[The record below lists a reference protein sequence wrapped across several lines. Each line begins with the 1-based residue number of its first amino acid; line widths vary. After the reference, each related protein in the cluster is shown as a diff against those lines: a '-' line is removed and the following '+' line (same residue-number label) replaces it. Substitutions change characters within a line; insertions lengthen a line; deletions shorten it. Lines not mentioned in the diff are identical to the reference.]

1 MPVASVPVAVGG
13 DVAADEIPV
22 HKIKDGAPGTTPG
35 APSNFFSHQRFRRL
49 PNFPIKRRNTTAV

>member
-1 MPVASVPVAVGG
+1 MLAAVAG

-35 APSNFFSHQRFRRL
+35 APSNFFSHQRSRRL
-49 PNFPIKRRNTTAV
+49 PNSPIKLRITTAV

>member
-1 MPVASVPVAVGG
+1 MLAAVAG

-35 APSNFFSHQRFRRL
+35 APSDFFSHQRSRRL
-49 PNFPIKRRNTTAV
+49 PTFPIKLRVTTAV